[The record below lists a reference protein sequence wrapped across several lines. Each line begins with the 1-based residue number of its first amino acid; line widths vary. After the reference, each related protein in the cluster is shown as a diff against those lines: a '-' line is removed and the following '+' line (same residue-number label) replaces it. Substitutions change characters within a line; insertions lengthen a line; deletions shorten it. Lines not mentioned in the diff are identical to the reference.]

1 MGDQPWTIQ
10 KVDKNIL
17 RMLALK
23 NITRGKIMKKLLV
36 RFLKY
41 LTKNEEQTET
51 FQPGPQQGKEEED
64 QPEAQIIPP
73 IAIEESK
80 QQESTPKIEVGETK
94 LIAES
99 KKKAKEP
106 TKTKGKKPKD
116 GDIVTIDPRDIRD
129 IMELM
134 EVPFV
139 ALSKNRTAPID
150 YESLDGSVKVNISG
164 HPPHYVASIY
174 DWDIIL
180 FVSSKLQELINSN
193 KDIPPR
199 TLIIPRHELLKE
211 IYKHDGKT
219 NRKQMEESLARLQ
232 FTGIETTIHNED
244 YRYRGG
250 FGFLDSWGYTERKD
264 VKEFRIT
271 LSQWL
276 YEITCHKGALLKVHP
291 EYFKITS
298 GLKRFLYRTARKHV
312 GTQNESWTFSIENLY
327 EKSGSEQELKKFK
340 YKLKKSVKDNDIPG
354 YFLEWIEKNGKVS
367 VRFINARKEIKRILS
382 EPNDQPSLPFI

>member
-1 MGDQPWTIQ
+1 
-10 KVDKNIL
+10 
-17 RMLALK
+17 
-23 NITRGKIMKKLLV
+23 
-36 RFLKY
+36 
-41 LTKNEEQTET
+41 
-51 FQPGPQQGKEEED
+51 
-64 QPEAQIIPP
+64 
-73 IAIEESK
+73 
-80 QQESTPKIEVGETK
+80 
-94 LIAES
+94 
-99 KKKAKEP
+99 
-106 TKTKGKKPKD
+106 
-116 GDIVTIDPRDIRD
+116 
-129 IMELM
+129 MELM

-139 ALSKNRTAPID
+139 ALSKNRTAPIE
-150 YESLDGSVKVNISG
+150 YESLDGSVKVKISG

-312 GTQNESWTFSIENLY
+312 GIQNESWTFSIENLY
-327 EKSGSEQELKKFK
+327 EKSGSEQEFKKFK

-354 YFLEWIEKNGKVS
+354 YFLEWIDKNGKVS